1 MHHFE
6 SHRKSTLDSLN
17 PDLPDCKAVLLH
29 CSRLERD
36 SESAIVRIWREV
48 REDGKNLR
56 ENAELHGNENK
67 ID

>member
-1 MHHFE
+1 MQHFE

-17 PDLPDCKAVLLH
+17 PDLPDCKVVH
-29 CSRLERD
+29 CSHPERD

-48 REDGKNLR
+48 REDWKNLR
-56 ENAELHGNENK
+56 ENAELHRNENT